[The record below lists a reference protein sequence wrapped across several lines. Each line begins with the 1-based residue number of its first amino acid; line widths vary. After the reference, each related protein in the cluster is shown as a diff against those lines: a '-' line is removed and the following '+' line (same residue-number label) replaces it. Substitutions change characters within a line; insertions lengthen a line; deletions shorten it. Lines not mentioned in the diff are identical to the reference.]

1 MDRFFEYSEIAKRI
15 AADISGA
22 ISPEDKAR
30 LEAWLSEREEHR
42 EVYRR
47 VAERVAKGEEPK
59 SYRYAPSVEADWQRV
74 RRRISARRWL
84 FHPVARYA
92 AAVLLSVLSTY
103 LLMNHLVGEGSGEP
117 RYQAFLTPA
126 GQRAKVM
133 LADGTTVWLNANSS
147 LRYPERFDTKS
158 REVELQGEA
167 FFEVQKEGGKP
178 FVVKTSKM
186 DIEVTG
192 TKFNVNAYGTEKNFV
207 VSLVEGAVSVDCAND
222 RGHRFDLRPKQM
234 IIVSDSS
241 SEIKEFENT
250 DFLSWTEGVFIF
262 DDMPLSDIIRKLEL
276 YYDVSIVVKNTKL
289 GSYRYTGKFRQRD
302 GVESVLKKLQ
312 IVYPFSYTKDD
323 ERNMITLQ

>member
-1 MDRFFEYSEIAKRI
+1 M
-15 AADISGA
+15 
-22 ISPEDKAR
+22 
-30 LEAWLSEREEHR
+30 
-42 EVYRR
+42 
-47 VAERVAKGEEPK
+47 
-59 SYRYAPSVEADWQRV
+59 
-74 RRRISARRWL
+74 
-84 FHPVARYA
+84 
-92 AAVLLSVLSTY
+92 
-103 LLMNHLVGEGSGEP
+103 
-117 RYQAFLTPA
+117 
-126 GQRAKVM
+126 M

-250 DFLSWTEGVFIF
+250 DFMSWTEGVFIF

-289 GSYRYTGKFRQRD
+289 GSYRYTGKFRQIFRN
-302 GVESVLKKLQ
+302 GLPTMKQSVSV
-312 IVYPFSYTKDD
+312 IY
-323 ERNMITLQ
+323 R

>member
-1 MDRFFEYSEIAKRI
+1 
-15 AADISGA
+15 
-22 ISPEDKAR
+22 
-30 LEAWLSEREEHR
+30 
-42 EVYRR
+42 
-47 VAERVAKGEEPK
+47 
-59 SYRYAPSVEADWQRV
+59 
-74 RRRISARRWL
+74 
-84 FHPVARYA
+84 
-92 AAVLLSVLSTY
+92 
-103 LLMNHLVGEGSGEP
+103 
-117 RYQAFLTPA
+117 
-126 GQRAKVM
+126 
-133 LADGTTVWLNANSS
+133 
-147 LRYPERFDTKS
+147 
-158 REVELQGEA
+158 
-167 FFEVQKEGGKP
+167 
-178 FVVKTSKM
+178 M

-207 VSLVEGAVSVDCAND
+207 VSLVEGTVSVDCAND

-262 DDMPLSDIIRKLEL
+262 DDMPMSDIIRKLEL

-302 GVESVLKKLQ
+302 GVSVLKKLQ

>member
-1 MDRFFEYSEIAKRI
+1 MYELLSKYITGEISTEEKQQLLQRLKEDATFRKE
-15 AADISGA
+15 AADVVN
-22 ISPEDKAR
+22 
-30 LEAWLSEREEHR
+30 LS
-42 EVYRR
+42 
-47 VAERVAKGEEPK
+47 ALMAMAGEE
-59 SYRYAPSVEADWQRV
+59 SEASEFRYRMFVRQRKKRTFWIGV
-74 RRRISARRWL
+74 RRAS
-84 FHPVARYA
+84 RYA
-92 AAVLLSVLSTY
+92 AVVLLSVLSTY

-262 DDMPLSDIIRKLEL
+262 DDMPMSDIIRKLEL